1 MPAPA
6 ARVSPFG
13 HACIFAYGG
22 EMNGADFKTV
32 LAAVDLSELS
42 GHALRYAALVARCT
56 SSPLTAVYSNWF
68 EAPPYFTS
76 SQLQELK
83 QAFRNSIRQAETSL
97 KRFALPITGEA
108 AVDFRVV
115 DDTPAEAI
123 LKTAEAVEAGLI
135 VMGTHG
141 RTGYNRWLLG
151 SVAERVLRESPVP
164 VLTVRSAPP
173 ERLGRILVPVED
185 TEISRHALETAV
197 GLAACSGAEITVFH
211 VGGSSH
217 PIANLCAWV
226 PATVRAQCQ
235 IRELTKEDGDAAS
248 GVIELAASGAY
259 DLIVLGAPRR
269 KFFGG
274 MVMGATALRTIRHA
288 QCPVLTVGAA

>member
-1 MPAPA
+1 
-6 ARVSPFG
+6 
-13 HACIFAYGG
+13 
-22 EMNGADFKTV
+22 MNGADFKTI

-42 GHALRYAALVARCT
+42 GHALRYAALVAKCT
-56 SSPLTAVYSNWF
+56 GSHMAAVYSNWF

-83 QAFRNSIRQAETSL
+83 QAFRNSERQAETSL
-97 KRFALPITGEA
+97 RRFAQPIVGESA
-108 AVDFRVV
+108 AVELRVV
-115 DDTPAEAI
+115 DESPAEAI
-123 LKTAEAVEAGLI
+123 LSTAEAVNAGLI

-151 SVAERVLRESPVP
+151 SVAERVLRESSVP

-185 TEISRHALETAV
+185 TEVSRYALEAAAR
-197 GLAACSGAEITVFH
+197 LAECSGAEITVLH
-211 VGGSSH
+211 VGGSAH

-226 PATVRAQCQ
+226 PGSVRTCCHVS
-235 IRELTKEDGDAAS
+235 ELTKGEGDAAS
-248 GVIELAASGAY
+248 AAIELAESGDY

-288 QCPVLTVGAA
+288 PCPVLTVGAA